1 MRQRYGRILLGAL
14 IVALIP
20 FSATAQQ
27 ENVPAQ
33 EPRELVEAFHAT
45 LLDVMKRADILGYGG
60 RREQLGPALDQV
72 YNLRL
77 MIHWLVGRAIW
88 KELDEAGKNRLL
100 EAFKSMTLAT
110 YASRFDGYSGQ
121 RFVTIEEREGLRND
135 FLVRTELV
143 DTDGDSISLDYLV
156 RQHNGEW
163 KVIDVFFKR
172 ISEMATRKSE
182 YTSVIRRAGIDGL
195 IELLETKVQ
204 EIEDEEA
211 AS

>member
-1 MRQRYGRILLGAL
+1 MGQQNGRTLISAL

-20 FSATAQQ
+20 FSATAPQAGA
-27 ENVPAQ
+27 PAQ
-33 EPRELVEAFHAT
+33 EPREVIEAFHTT
-45 LLDVMKRADILGYGG
+45 LLDVMKRADTLGYEG
-60 RREQLGPALDQV
+60 RREQLEAALDRI

-77 MIHWLVGRAIW
+77 MIHWLVGKAAW
-88 KELDEAGKNRLL
+88 SELDEPGQARLL
-100 EAFKSMTLAT
+100 SAFKDMTLAT

-121 RFVTIEEREGLRND
+121 RFQTIEEREGLRND

-143 DTDGDSISLDYLV
+143 DTDGESISLDYLV
-156 RQHNGEW
+156 RQDEGEW

-182 YTSVIRRAGIDGL
+182 YTSVIRRNGIDGL
-195 IELLETKVQ
+195 IQLLEAKVQ
-204 EIEDEEA
+204 EIEAEEA

>member
-1 MRQRYGRILLGAL
+1 MGQRNGRTIISAL

-27 ENVPAQ
+27 AGAPAQ
-33 EPRELVEAFHAT
+33 EPREVIEAFHTT
-45 LLDVMKRADILGYGG
+45 LLDVMKRADTLGYEG
-60 RREQLGPALDQV
+60 RREQLEPALDRI

-77 MIHWLVGRAIW
+77 MIHWLVGKAAW
-88 KELDEAGKNRLL
+88 SELDGPGQARLL
-100 EAFKSMTLAT
+100 NAFKGMTLAT

-121 RFVTIEEREGLRND
+121 RFQTIEEREGLRND

-156 RQHNGEW
+156 RQDEGEW

-182 YTSVIRRAGIDGL
+182 YTSVIRRNGIDGL
-195 IELLETKVQ
+195 IQLLEAKVQ
-204 EIEDEEA
+204 EIEAEEA